1 MEEPIIKFK
10 ERIDLS
16 VNFCKSFYNSI
27 WTYTI

>member
-1 MEEPIIKFK
+1 MEEPIVKFK

-27 WTYTI
+27 KTYAL